1 MAEAGGRTART
12 IMITGAGAGLGRA
25 LARAAV
31 ARGDN
36 VVAVGRSES
45 TLTETGRTLDP
56 ARYMPAAADVRD
68 VPTLRRITAS
78 AEARFG
84 AIDALIAGA
93 AIYPRG
99 HVHDDKA
106 DEATEVMAINVVGA
120 ANAVAAVLPGMMRVA
135 RGRIVLVGSFAQL
148 DPLPDSWA
156 YSASKAALTVLA
168 RAAATEVR
176 GDYPGILVNEWV
188 PGSLNTNMGVPDGH
202 DPAKAA
208 LWGLSILDLP
218 DGGPSGRVFNEDR
231 LVEPPL
237 SFKRKILRK
246 LRLG

>member
-1 MAEAGGRTART
+1 
-12 IMITGAGAGLGRA
+12 MITGAGAGLGRA
-25 LARAAV
+25 MARAAV
-31 ARGDN
+31 TRGDA
-36 VVAVGRSES
+36 VVAVGRSAAS
-45 TLTETGRTLDP
+45 LDETGHDLDP
-56 ARYMPAAADVRD
+56 ARFMAAPADVRD
-68 VPTLRRITAS
+68 APALRRIAADAAT
-78 AEARFG
+78 RFG
-84 AIDALIAGA
+84 AIDALVAGA

-99 HVHDDKA
+99 HVQDDRA
-106 DEATEVMAINVVGA
+106 AEATDVMAINVVGA
-120 ANAVAAVLPGMMRVA
+120 ANSVAAVLPGMMQRA
-135 RGRIVLVGSFAQL
+135 RGRIILVGSFAQL

-156 YSASKAALTVLA
+156 YSASKGALTVLA
-168 RAAATEVR
+168 RATAAEVR

-188 PGSLNTNMGVPDGH
+188 PGALNTDMGVPEGH

-231 LVEPPL
+231 LVELPL